1 MPGQRSRIQVKK
13 FACFGTLLIALSG
26 CASVEQEAASYAKA
40 DALACMDYGARP
52 GTKAYY
58 ECRMTKNREHEF
70 NAQVEHARRQQASED
85 LMVIGAQMM
94 QQ

>member
-1 MPGQRSRIQVKK
+1 MKK
-13 FACFGTLLIALSG
+13 LAGFGALLIALSG

-58 ECRMTKNREHEF
+58 ECRMTKNCEHEF
-70 NAQVEHARRQQASED
+70 NVQVEHARRQQVFED
-85 LMVIGAQMM
+85 MQIIGAEM
-94 QQ
+94 QRQ